1 MGDLGSGE
9 SVLPLSSLSGREIT
23 TDTLLLAELAG
34 TVSCGICFDLGTG
47 TGEVLNNANLGD
59 AFTVGI
65 DISIDALRMFN
76 RAVGQP
82 VLCSV
87 SMVSSVFRKGCAD
100 LVLAN
105 PPYNIADDCRNS
117 PDSLRREAREGD
129 PLLLYRFI
137 FAGAYLLKP
146 GGCMVIT
153 GRKERSNEIES
164 GLLAAGFN
172 LLERFE
178 RGRVAAV
185 KAVLLQHS

>member
-1 MGDLGSGE
+1 MI
-9 SVLPLSSLSGREIT
+9 PGREIT

-82 VLCSV
+82 FLCSV
-87 SMVSSVFRKGCAD
+87 GMVSSIFRKGCAD

-105 PPYNIADDCRNS
+105 PPYNIADNCRNS
-117 PDSLRREAREGD
+117 PDPLRHEARAGG

-137 FAGAYLLKP
+137 FAGAHLLKP
-146 GGCMVIT
+146 GGCMIIT
-153 GRKERSNEIES
+153 GRLNRSREIEC
-164 GLLAAGFN
+164 GLRAAGFHRM
-172 LLERFE
+172 ERFE